1 MVSTATLQPK
11 IYVLQYD
18 FVTDSLE
25 KRKIHVEAH
34 LALID
39 KQIKT
44 GNIVLAGPLGH
55 PPTGGLLIVR
65 DLSPDNIEQ
74 LDQQDPFLINGIV
87 EKYTIKP
94 YMAVAG
100 DALLNKDLI
109 KIEHIYRNQR
119 D

>member
-25 KRKIHVEAH
+25 KRKLHLEAH

-44 GNIVLAGPLGH
+44 GNIVLAGPLGN
-55 PPTGGLLIVR
+55 PPTGGLLIGR
-65 DLSPDNIEQ
+65 NLSPN
-74 LDQQDPFLINGIV
+74 
-87 EKYTIKP
+87 
-94 YMAVAG
+94 
-100 DALLNKDLI
+100 DL
-109 KIEHIYRNQR
+109 K
-119 D
+119 